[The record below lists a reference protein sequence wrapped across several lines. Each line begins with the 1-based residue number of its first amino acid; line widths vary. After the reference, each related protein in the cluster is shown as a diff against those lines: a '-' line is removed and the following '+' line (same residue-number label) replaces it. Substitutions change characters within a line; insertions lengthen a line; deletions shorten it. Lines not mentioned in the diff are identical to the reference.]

1 MTNHLYQRYVDE
13 IKRYGTFEEDWDG
26 YGGFPAKPEDIEL
39 ALQVL
44 SLWPKDLPLICP
56 MIGNEG
62 TIGFYVDPGNYYM
75 DIEIEENQSVSV
87 YARSRE
93 ENYQETFF
101 ESLPINDDLTKSL
114 SDIVKDF
121 DK

>member
-13 IKRYGTFEEDWDG
+13 INRYGTFEEDWDG
-26 YGGFPAKPEDIEL
+26 YGGHPAKPEDIQL
-39 ALQVL
+39 ALKLL

-62 TIGFYVDPGNYYM
+62 TIGFYTDPGNYYM
-75 DIEIEENQSVSV
+75 DIEIEENESVSV
-87 YARSRE
+87 YIRSRSE
-93 ENYQETFF
+93 DYQESFF
-101 ESLPINDDLTKSL
+101 DSLPINDKLTEVFM
-114 SDIVKDF
+114 DIIRDF